1 MFTAVKPL
9 LSPSVSDPSSSFL
22 RQATLAPQSWRVFR
36 GGRAGKVKGDVWLFE
51 TYQQG
56 ENIMHIKIS
65 RQLEPALAFNLVK
78 FSLQIFEKELNELTI
93 EEYLEVYLQASN
105 ELILYQKI
113 LQSEA
118 ACGVVIPDA
127 FIGMAYDRFRAE
139 HGGEDY
145 FPRHLQKNK
154 LKPVDYLTSLG
165 NELKVEAV
173 LARVAFHAGPVG
185 QEEIEAYYKSHQLD
199 FALSEQRSARHILF
213 STEHYCSHV
222 PEAVLPRRIS
232 SLHARLQRNPQTFCQ
247 EALCHSDCV
256 TASCGGYLGW
266 VSPGELCSALDQAL
280 FQMKA
285 GEISPVIQTAQGFHI
300 LYCEAV
306 HATGIAEVH
315 CRIRQI
321 LTQKKRTQAC
331 RAWLMALFLEP
342 IKNLP

>member
-1 MFTAVKPL
+1 MRCATIKEKLTVVVVWMF
-9 LSPSVSDPSSSFL
+9 D
-22 RQATLAPQSWRVFR
+22 
-36 GGRAGKVKGDVWLFE
+36 

-56 ENIMHIKIS
+56 ENIMQIKIS

-105 ELILYQKI
+105 GLLLYRKI

-118 ACGVVIPDA
+118 ACGVVIPEA
-127 FIGMAYDRFRAE
+127 FIRTAYERFQAE
-139 HGGEDY
+139 HGGEEF

-154 LKPVDYLTSLG
+154 LKPADYLTCLG

-173 LARVAFHAGPVG
+173 LARVAFHAETVG
-185 QEEIEAYYKSHQLD
+185 QEEIEAYYESHQTA
-199 FALSEQRSARHILF
+199 FALREQRSARHILF
-213 STEHYCSHV
+213 SSERWSSSQPGDALLH
-222 PEAVLPRRIS
+222 RIS
-232 SLHARLQRNPQTFCQ
+232 FLHSRLQRNPQAFSE
-247 EALCHSDCV
+247 EALRHSDCV
-256 TASCGGYLGW
+256 TASCGGYLGRI
-266 VSPGELCSALDQAL
+266 SPGELCIALDQAL

-331 RAWLMALFLEP
+331 RAWLMALFREP